1 MSETARFA
9 GDQDHPRVLAADAE
23 PLFLGAEA
31 PPLEGEQLCVC
42 GQLEGE
48 HQTDGACAPSGCGYF
63 VAVDEFEEKT
73 NPEIRVEY
81 EPGCEPA
88 GVR

>member
-1 MSETARFA
+1 MSETAQNA
-9 GDQDHPRVLAADAE
+9 GDQDHSRVLAADVA
-23 PLFLGAEA
+23 PPFLGAEA
-31 PPLEGEQLCVC
+31 PPLEGEEVCVC

-48 HQTDGACAPSGCGYF
+48 HRTDGVCPASGCEYF
-63 VAVDEFEEKT
+63 IALDECEEPT